1 MGPLPIKI
9 EAASTPFDTV
19 PTGSHRSHTKMAYS
33 PGSKLSVAGIQNA
46 TVLSE
51 NKVMCTSGTFT
62 GEIMLLVDWL
72 IIAGGKEYQVNTE
85 ADADAVWTHAKQKA
99 GIDPPSLTQVD
110 QFEMVSNKLPQLLVP
125 PPVPQLSH
133 CECNFSDCDTEEE
146 SLEADRLL
154 MSTPLPSPPA
164 APELAATPLAPSPS
178 TKSKVPEP
186 ATASPST
193 KSKVPELRFPPPLA
207 SAAEPAPLPQRHVGD
222 KLKWELNEETYR
234 IAVFTD
240 KGLLQVKSITDGGA
254 QTHTH
259 DCKCDACWEYNHSA
273 PWRPR
278 LPLAKAFFETESAW
292 RASLPQGGNFYTKKI
307 DSRYNEWL

>member
-1 MGPLPIKI
+1 MPIKI
-9 EAASTPFDTV
+9 EPASTPFDTV
-19 PTGSHRSHTKMAYS
+19 PTATMAYA
-33 PGSKLSVAGIQNA
+33 PGSKLSVASIQNA

-99 GIDPPSLTQVD
+99 GIDPPSLTQI
-110 QFEMVSNKLPQLLVP
+110 EEYPMVSNKLPQLLVP
-125 PPVPQLSH
+125 PPMPQLSQGDG
-133 CECNFSDCDTEEE
+133 NFSDCDTEEE
-146 SLEADRLL
+146 SLLEADRLL
-154 MSTPLPSPPA
+154 MSSPLPSSSPPA
-164 APELAATPLAPSPS
+164 APEPAAQ
-178 TKSKVPEP
+178 
-186 ATASPST
+186 ASASRP
-193 KSKVPELRFPPPLA
+193 PELRFPPPLA

-222 KLKWELNEETYR
+222 KIKWELNEETYR

-259 DCKCDACWEYNHSA
+259 DCNCGPCWEYNHSA

-292 RASLPQGGNFYTKKI
+292 RASLPHGGKLYTKNVN
-307 DSRYNEWL
+307 SRYNEWL

>member
-1 MGPLPIKI
+1 
-9 EAASTPFDTV
+9 
-19 PTGSHRSHTKMAYS
+19 MAYS

-62 GEIMLLVDWL
+62 GEVMFLVDWL

-85 ADADAVWTHAKQKA
+85 AEADAVWQHAKQKA
-99 GIDPPSLTQVD
+99 GIDPPSLTRVD
-110 QFEMVSNKLPQLLVP
+110 EDDSFKGSKSSVPYYMPGEMVTNKLPQLLVP
-125 PPVPQLSH
+125 PPVPNLGVDSDG
-133 CECNFSDCDTEEE
+133 NFSDCETEEE
-146 SLEADRLL
+146 TLL
-154 MSTPLPSPPA
+154 VTPA
-164 APELAATPLAPSPS
+164 
-178 TKSKVPEP
+178 
-186 ATASPST
+186 PST

-207 SAAEPAPLPQRHVGD
+207 SAAEPVPKQVLPQRHVGD
-222 KLKWELNEETYR
+222 KIKWELNEETYR

-254 QTHTH
+254 ETHSK
-259 DCKCDACWEYNHSA
+259 DCNCGPCWEHNHNA

-292 RASLPQGGNFYTKKI
+292 RASLPQGGKLYTKSPG
-307 DSRYNEWL
+307 DYNWF